1 MSTRPSPGWS
11 WEPELAWEGFGAS
24 SPAVRPT
31 LPRKRPSSPARRRVR
46 RRTLIALTV
55 IATVAFAGGLST
67 ALLAPPAT
75 SVPAAPPA
83 GIRSTAPSALIGGG
97 VPSLAHRLS
106 MIARCESG
114 GDPTAVSPDGRY
126 RGKYQ
131 FDLRTWRAVNG
142 GGDPAL
148 APEHVQDRLA
158 RELLLRRGTAP
169 WPVCG
174 ASGAR

>member
-1 MSTRPSPGWS
+1 
-11 WEPELAWEGFGAS
+11 
-24 SPAVRPT
+24 
-31 LPRKRPSSPARRRVR
+31 
-46 RRTLIALTV
+46 LTV
-55 IATVAFAGGLST
+55 IAAAAFGGGLST
-67 ALLAPPAT
+67 ALLAPSAT
-75 SVPAAPPA
+75 SAPPAPPA
-83 GIRSTAPSALIGGG
+83 GIRSTAPSALIGSNA
-97 VPSLAHRLS
+97 PSLAHRLG

-114 GDPTAVSPDGRY
+114 GDRTAVSPAGRY

-158 RELLLRRGTAP
+158 RELLLRRGTDP

-174 ASGAR
+174 ASVAR